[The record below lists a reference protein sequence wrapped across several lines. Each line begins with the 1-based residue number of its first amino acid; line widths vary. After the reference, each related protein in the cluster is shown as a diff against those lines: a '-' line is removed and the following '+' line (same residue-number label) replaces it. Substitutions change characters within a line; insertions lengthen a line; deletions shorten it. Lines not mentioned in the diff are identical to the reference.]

1 MENFEAN
8 FPKINIGIKKG
19 FFAFIFLCVKNK
31 RLGVKKPENSG
42 FERDYHIFENI
53 SLLL

>member
-19 FFAFIFLCVKNK
+19 FFTFLFLLVKNK
-31 RLGVKKPENSG
+31 RLGVKKPENCG
-42 FERDYHIFENI
+42 FKLFHHIFENI